1 MSKLVM
7 ALIGFAIGWLV
18 AEAVYLLSESSPDL
32 ITLHWVAKAVNLF
45 IVAVGVIFSIVSI
58 ARVILPKLRTKSG
71 RRFGWSTSVHA
82 FFCNP
87 SPLGALRSL
96 CDLVPGPALRALLIT
111 FVAEQERCVEDL
123 TKQKR
128 ARAANGARIVT
139 WALFVWYVVKGA
151 LFAITEVFSR
161 QRPGSP

>member
-1 MSKLVM
+1 M
-7 ALIGFAIGWLV
+7 ALIGLAIGWLV
-18 AEAVYLLSESSPDL
+18 AEAVGLLRVNPPNL
-32 ITLHWVAKAVNLF
+32 IMLYWIARALSLIIF
-45 IVAVGVIFSIVSI
+45 AVGFVLILISF
-58 ARVILPKLRTKSG
+58 ARLFLPKLRAKSG
-71 RRFGWSTSVHA
+71 RRSGWFAGVHA

-111 FVAEQERCVEDL
+111 FVAEQERQVEDL

-128 ARAANGARIVT
+128 AYAANGARVVT
-139 WALFVWYVVKGA
+139 WVLFVWYVAKGA